1 MANKWY
7 EIAVFTTDMGLD
19 TVCAVFD
26 SLGIEGLVIEESRE
40 TVERFLN
47 SSAKYWDYADLDNM
61 QTEGQPCVK
70 AYVQDL
76 SEAKNAESVFTE
88 MKGKDFGIDIGSLN
102 VEIREKDE
110 EDWANNWKLY
120 YKPINI
126 GERLLVCPSWEE
138 VDNTENRT
146 LLKLD
151 PGMAFGTGSHP
162 TTSMCLEYLERTVKS
177 GDTTLDLGCGSGIL
191 FIAALLLGSKNA
203 IGVDIDPIAEKIAR
217 ENADLNQVDESSYEV
232 FAGDILTDKCLVA
245 KVSDIQYDIV
255 VANIVA
261 NVIIELAPLAYSL
274 TKNGGTFI
282 TSGIIFERLDEVKEA
297 LVKSGFEILEDK
309 RTDDWCAIM
318 CKKA

>member
-7 EIAVFTTDMGLD
+7 EIAVFTTDEGLD
-19 TVCAVFD
+19 TVCEIFD
-26 SLGIEGLVIEESRE
+26 DLGIEGLVIEESRE
-40 TVERFLN
+40 TVEQFLN

-70 AYVQDL
+70 AYVQSL
-76 SEAKNAESVFTE
+76 NEAKSIQTTFEKAKLKEF
-88 MKGKDFGIDIGSLN
+88 DIDMGSLN

-120 YKPINI
+120 YKPLNI
-126 GERLLVCPSWEE
+126 GKRLLVCPSWEE
-138 VDNTENRT
+138 VENSENRT

-162 TTSMCLEYLERTVKS
+162 TTSMCLEYLERTAKS
-177 GDTTLDLGCGSGIL
+177 GDDCLDLGCGSGIL
-191 FIAALLLGSKNA
+191 FIAALLLGAKKA
-203 IGVDIDPIAEKIAR
+203 IGVDIDPIAEKISR
-217 ENADLNQVDESSYEV
+217 ENAELNSIIPDSYEV
-232 FAGDILTDKCLVA
+232 FAGDVLTDKKLVA
-245 KVSDIQYDIV
+245 KISDKQYDIV

-261 NVIIELAPLAYSL
+261 SVIIELAPLAYSL
-274 TKNGGTFI
+274 TKSGGTFI
-282 TSGIIFERLDEVKEA
+282 TSGIIFERLDEVKQA
-297 LVKSGFEILEDK
+297 LLNSGFIISEDK

>member
-7 EIAVFTTDMGLD
+7 EIAVFTTDAGLD
-19 TVCAVFD
+19 TVCAKFD
-26 SLGIEGLVIEESRE
+26 DLGIEGLVIEESRE

-76 SEAKNAESVFTE
+76 NEAKQVQCVFES
-88 MKGKDFGIDIGSLN
+88 MQRMDFDFDIGSLN

-120 YKPINI
+120 YKPLNI
-126 GERLLVCPSWEE
+126 GKRLLVCPSWEE
-138 VDNTENRT
+138 VENEENRT

-162 TTSMCLEYLERTVKS
+162 TTSMCLEYLERTVC
-177 GDTTLDLGCGSGIL
+177 DNDECLDLGCGSGIL
-191 FIAALLLGSKNA
+191 FIAALLLGAKSA
-203 IGVDIDPIAEKIAR
+203 VGVDIDPIAEKIAR
-217 ENADLNQVDESSYEV
+217 ENAELNLVPSTSYEV
-232 FAGDILTDKCLVA
+232 FAGDVLTDKNLVR
-245 KVSDIQYDIV
+245 KISDRQYDTV

-274 TKNGGTFI
+274 TKSGGTFI
-282 TSGIIFERLDEVKEA
+282 TSGIIFERLDEVKDA
-297 LVKSGFEILEDK
+297 LTNSGFTILEDK
-309 RTDDWCAIM
+309 RTDDWCAVM

>member
-7 EIAVFTTDMGLD
+7 EIAVFTTDAGLD

-26 SLGIEGLVIEESRE
+26 DLGIEGLVIEESRE
-40 TVERFLN
+40 TVEQFLN

-76 SEAKNAESVFTE
+76 NEAKHAKSVFE
-88 MKGKDFGIDIGSLN
+88 DMQSHKFDIDVGSLN

-120 YKPINI
+120 YKPLNI
-126 GERLLVCPSWEE
+126 GKRLLVCPSWEE
-138 VDNTENRT
+138 VENTDNRT

-162 TTSMCLEYLERTVKS
+162 TTSMCLEYLERTVK
-177 GDTTLDLGCGSGIL
+177 DCDDVLDLGCGSGIL
-191 FIAALLLGSKNA
+191 FIASLLLGAKKA
-203 IGVDIDPIAEKIAR
+203 IGVDIDPIAEKISR
-217 ENADLNQVDESSYEV
+217 ENAELNSVSSDSYEV
-232 FAGDILTDKCLVA
+232 FAGDVLTDKKLVS
-245 KVSDIQYDIV
+245 KISDKQYDIV

-261 NVIIELAPLAYSL
+261 SVIIELAPLAYAL
-274 TKNGGTFI
+274 TKSSGTFI
-282 TSGIIFERLDEVKEA
+282 TSGIIFERLEEVKQA
-297 LVKSGFEILEDK
+297 LSNCGFIISEDK

-318 CKKA
+318 CKA

>member
-7 EIAVFTTDMGLD
+7 ETAVFTTDEGLD

-26 SLGIEGLVIEESRE
+26 ELGIEGLIIEESRE

-70 AYVQDL
+70 AYVQTL
-76 SEAKNAESVFTE
+76 AEAKNIQSTFEK
-88 MKGKDFGIDIGSLN
+88 MQDKDFGIDIGSLN

-120 YKPINI
+120 YKPLNI
-126 GERLLVCPSWEE
+126 GKRLLVCPSWEE
-138 VDNTENRT
+138 VENKDNRT

-162 TTSMCLEYLERTVKS
+162 TTSMCLEYLERTVKLN
-177 GDTTLDLGCGSGIL
+177 DNVLDLGCGSGIL
-191 FIAALLLGSKNA
+191 FIAALLLCAKEA
-203 IGVDIDPIAEKIAR
+203 IGVDIDPIAEKISR
-217 ENADLNQVDESSYEV
+217 ENADLNSVSSTTYEV
-232 FAGDILTDKCLVA
+232 YAGDVLTDKNLV
-245 KVSDIQYDIV
+245 KIISNKQYDVV

-274 TKNGGTFI
+274 TKEGGTFI
-282 TSGIIFERLDEVKEA
+282 TSGIIFERLDEVKSA
-297 LVKSGFEILEDK
+297 LKNAGFTILEDK